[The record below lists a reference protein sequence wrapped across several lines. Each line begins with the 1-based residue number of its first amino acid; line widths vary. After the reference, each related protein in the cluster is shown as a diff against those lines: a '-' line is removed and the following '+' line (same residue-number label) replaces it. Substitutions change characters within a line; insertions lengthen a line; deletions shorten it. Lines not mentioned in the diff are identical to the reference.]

1 MWRTRTISVCMFMMA
16 VMVAGCASTPTK
28 HVPEHKPKRTSTY
41 LDIGKELK
49 KGAEQP
55 RVPPEV
61 SEALMPPVE
70 LPGGQGAP
78 EEEEPHFDVSAT
90 KMPAR
95 EFFMSLMKGTPYNI
109 VVHPDVR
116 GAISLTLKNVTVD
129 EVLGVVR
136 DIYGY
141 EFEHDKDIYKIYPPR
156 LQSRIFQVSYI
167 NVKRT
172 GSSDIRIATGE
183 LTNSDSNNGS
193 NTQTTSSTTTSGS
206 GSQSLETSGSSIST
220 TSEAD
225 FWSDLKVTLD
235 SIVGNGDGRKV
246 IVNPGAGIVIV
257 HALPSELRSV
267 HKFLNEIQS
276 IVHRE
281 VILEA
286 KVLEVQLNNKF
297 QSGVNWAAL
306 GKVANNST
314 IIGAQ
319 TGGGT
324 IFNTGASEIAG
335 NSGNLAPGA
344 NFSPI
349 SGTASSAFGGV
360 FSLALNLNDFN
371 GFIELL
377 KTQGN
382 VQVLS
387 SPRIS
392 TVNNQKAV
400 IKVGTDEYFVTNVST
415 TTTTSAGG
423 QTQSPNITLT
433 PFFSGIA
440 LDVTPQISA
449 TGEVI
454 LHIHPSV
461 SDVTDQTKTFTLDGK
476 SQQLPLAL
484 SSVRESD
491 NVIRAANGQIVMIG
505 GLMQEKTTNDVAS
518 VPILGDIPLFG
529 NLFRHTQQVKTKS
542 ELIILL
548 RPQVVSESGEEWS
561 KSIGKSL
568 DNYEAIGE

>member
-1 MWRTRTISVCMFMMA
+1 MA
-16 VMVAGCASTPTK
+16 AVIVAGCASTPAK
-28 HVPEHKPKRTSTY
+28 HESGREPKHTSTY
-41 LDIGKELK
+41 QDIGKELK
-49 KGAEQP
+49 KGAKQP
-55 RVPPEV
+55 RVPQEV

-78 EEEEPHFDVSAT
+78 EEEQPRFDVSAT
-90 KMPAR
+90 RMPAR

-116 GAISLTLKNVTVD
+116 GTISLTLKNVTVD

-156 LQSRIFQVSYI
+156 LESRIFQVSYI

-172 GSSDIRIATGE
+172 GSSDIRIATGQ
-183 LTNSDSNNGS
+183 LASNGSSNGSNNGF
-193 NTQTTSSTTTSGS
+193 NTQAGSSTTTDSGS
-206 GSQSLETSGSSIST
+206 TSTETSGSSIST

-235 SIVGNGDGRKV
+235 SIVGNADGRKV

-349 SGTASSAFGGV
+349 SGAASSAFGGV

-400 IKVGTDEYFVTNVST
+400 IKVGTDEFFVTNVST

-449 TGEVI
+449 NGEVI

-518 VPILGDIPLFG
+518 VPLLGDIPLFG

-568 DNYEAIGE
+568 DNYEDIGE

>member
-1 MWRTRTISVCMFMMA
+1 MAA
-16 VMVAGCASTPTK
+16 VMAAGCASAPPKPEPKK
-28 HVPEHKPKRTSTY
+28 HAASTY
-41 LDIGKELK
+41 DDIGKELK

-55 RVPPEV
+55 RVPADV
-61 SEALMPPVE
+61 SEALLPPVE
-70 LPGGQGAP
+70 LPGGQATL
-78 EEEEPHFDVSAT
+78 EAEEPRFDISAT

-109 VVHPDVR
+109 VVHPEVK
-116 GAISLTLKNVTVD
+116 GNISLTLKNVTVD

-141 EFEHDKDIYKIYPPR
+141 EFDHDKDLYKIYPPR
-156 LQSRIFQVSYI
+156 LQSRIYQVSYI

-172 GSSDIRIATGE
+172 GSSDIRIATGQ
-183 LTNSDSNNGS
+183 LTDNRS
-193 NTQTTSSTTTSGS
+193 NTQATGDTATSGA
-206 GSQSLETSGSSIST
+206 GSKSSETSGSSIST

-235 SIVGNGDGRKV
+235 AIVGNGDGRKV

-257 HALPSELRSV
+257 HAYPRELRSV
-267 HKFLNEIQS
+267 HKLLNEIQN

-286 KVLEVQLNNKF
+286 KVIEVQLNNKF

-306 GKVANNST
+306 GNAAKNST
-314 IIGAQ
+314 VIGSQ
-319 TGGGT
+319 TGGGS
-324 IFNTGASEIAG
+324 IFNTGTSEISG

-349 SGTASSAFGGV
+349 SGTNASAFGGV

-377 KTQGN
+377 KTQGD

-400 IKVGTDEYFVTNVST
+400 IKVGTDEFFVTNVST
-415 TTTTSAGG
+415 TQTNPAAGNP
-423 QTQSPNITLT
+423 TITPNITLT

-440 LDVTPQISA
+440 LDVTPEISA
-449 TGEVI
+449 KGDII

-461 SDVTDQTKTFTLDGK
+461 SDVTDQTKIFTVAG
-476 SQQLPLAL
+476 QQQELPLAL

-518 VPILGDIPLFG
+518 VPVLGDMPLFG
-529 NLFRHTQQVKTKS
+529 KLFRHTRQVKTKS

-548 RPQVVSESGEEWS
+548 RPQVVDESGEAWS
-561 KSIGKSL
+561 KSIKKSL
-568 DNYEAIGE
+568 DNYEDMGE